1 MKNKKKKSRAIK
13 IQEAVDALNKAMAM
27 EEPEV
32 HFRIWLP
39 YGLDGNDPRAA
50 EFMKGLKV
58 GIEAYKK
65 YYRLEKVEVELV
77 V

>member
-1 MKNKKKKSRAIK
+1 MKTKKRKSRNVK

-27 EEPEV
+27 DDKV

-39 YGLDGNDPRAA
+39 YGLDGHDPKAA
-50 EFMKGLKV
+50 ELLREIKKGIV
-58 GIEAYKK
+58 AYKE
-65 YYRLEKVEVELV
+65 YYRLDKVEVEFV